1 MLVGEC
7 AHCCAGVPPPRTKT
21 RLRIEDGDTATG
33 APAGSRG
40 EGTGYSSDGLTH
52 FYNILT
58 PRTNSQIRHPLASF
72 RAVNSSIIQPVTV
85 AGFSFIDI
93 YYLSTFLHVLIN
105 VIEIWISIML

>member
-7 AHCCAGVPPPRTKT
+7 AHCCAGVPPPRTNT
-21 RLRIEDGDTATG
+21 RLRTAEDGDTATG

-58 PRTNSQIRHPLASF
+58 PRTNAEIRQPLASF
-72 RAVNSSIIQPVTV
+72 RAVNSSLIQPATV

-93 YYLSTFLHVLIN
+93 YYLSTFPHVLIN
-105 VIEIWISIML
+105 VIEI